1 MDRGFLI
8 QTYQEWGDLM
18 RGLSFR
24 TILVLVV
31 LAMGLLPPTVAA
43 QYVGVKK
50 CRPCHLAQFKNW
62 EQTKM
67 AKAFELLKPGVAAEA
82 KRAQKLDP
90 DKDYTA
96 DPKCVIC
103 HVTGFGQPGGFMN
116 VAKTPD
122 LVGVQCEVCHG
133 PGVGYLK
140 PNLMSLQNKE
150 YKRADLVAVGMVVPS
165 VETCKTCHNQ
175 KSPFFKA
182 FDYETR
188 KREGTHEHTPL
199 KYKHD

>member
-1 MDRGFLI
+1 
-8 QTYQEWGDLM
+8 M
-18 RGLSFR
+18 RSFSFR
-24 TILVLVV
+24 WALVLVCLGV
-31 LAMGLLPPTVAA
+31 GLWPQAAAA

-50 CRPCHLAQFKNW
+50 CRPCHLSQFKSW

-67 AKAFELLKPGVAAEA
+67 AKAFELLKPGMAAEA

-96 DPKCVIC
+96 DPNCVTC
-103 HVTGFGQPGGFMN
+103 HVTGFGQPGGFVS

-122 LVGVQCEVCHG
+122 LAGVTCEVCHG
-133 PGVGYLK
+133 PGAGYLK

-150 YKRADLVAVGMVVPS
+150 YKRADVVAAGMVIPS
-165 VETCKTCHNQ
+165 VETCKTCHNP
-175 KSPFFKA
+175 KSPFYKP